1 MLVYYLAA
9 VRRYCRSCV
18 GKLALYQPP
27 SEGARWSGLF
37 ASSDSLSSLGRLT
50 GAGEFVSLSQWG
62 TLSLGAVTGNNSFF
76 VLNQSEFEQWGF
88 ASDDVLRLCPPGS
101 EALASLGVYGKG
113 RRSRRGTGC
122 RGLSLSPWR

>member
-50 GAGEFVSLSQWG
+50 GAGEFVSLSQ
-62 TLSLGAVTGNNSFF
+62 GA
-76 VLNQSEFEQWGF
+76 
-88 ASDDVLRLCPPGS
+88 LCRWEP
-101 EALASLGVYGKG
+101 
-113 RRSRRGTGC
+113 
-122 RGLSLSPWR
+122 